1 MTRER
6 AYFEASTL
14 REHGRLCPE
23 HTPEVYHFDRAMSL
37 MGMRY
42 IEPPHIIL
50 RKGLI
55 AGVEYPLLADHMSDY
70 MAKTLFFTSLLYNNS
85 TDHKKGV
92 AKYSANAEMCRLT
105 EQVVFSDPY
114 RVSKFNRWTSPYLD
128 KDAEA
133 VREDD
138 ELKLEAAELKS
149 MFIERAQALIHGDLH
164 TASIMVT
171 TGSTQIIDSEFG
183 FYGPMGYHIGAFLGN
198 LILAYYAQNG
208 HADQANDRKAYKKWI
223 LKAIEES
230 WNLFQKKFIEL
241 WNKHKEGNGEAYLP
255 DIYNNSKLLSVAQ
268 KKYMTNLFHDGL
280 GFGSAKMISW
290 FGQSQFA
297 VESSLEHGGY
307 DVALRGGGRTET
319 RFTIFSSRSLPSRS
333 RAASSSPSLS
343 SDSDRW
349 EGAHAR
355 RGVRWLRGV
364 AARAGR
370 LRPRQRVHRRPLLR
384 GRLQRR
390 PLVLPPPRP
399 PPPLHATV
407 ACACLRGSTSTT
419 RPLLRNEEDV
429 LRDVQIVHTMIDR
442 EIAAGTDPGDV
453 FVFGLSQGGALSIA
467 SVLLYP
473 KALGGCAVF
482 GGFLPFDSSSFA
494 ARLTDEAKKTPVL
507 WIHGGA
513 DSLIPVQEGRDGV
526 KFLRGLGMSCEF
538 KEYDRLGHTPAPYE
552 LEHCERWASEIAVG
566 EGKHGHGRQGPGEK
580 GGRQGTATGTRSKS
594 KFLLF
599 CGVFNLF
606 SK

>member
-1 MTRER
+1 
-6 AYFEASTL
+6 
-14 REHGRLCPE
+14 
-23 HTPEVYHFDRAMSL
+23 
-37 MGMRY
+37 
-42 IEPPHIIL
+42 
-50 RKGLI
+50 
-55 AGVEYPLLADHMSDY
+55 
-70 MAKTLFFTSLLYNNS
+70 
-85 TDHKKGV
+85 
-92 AKYSANAEMCRLT
+92 MCRLT

-407 ACACLRGSTSTT
+407 GACAFTTPPASVRATACSSLLLLTAIPCAKFAGGMRMPSWFDIHDTPITSKSV
-419 RPLLRNEEDV
+419 RNEEDV